1 MLMNKYG
8 LFIVLCLLAIGIS
21 SNAQET
27 EATYPIDRKY
37 RVCVDSNSSTLGM
50 LECISAA
57 TKEWDEQLNKYYK
70 LLAEKLNQTQKASLR
85 TTQREWLVY
94 KEKETRFYLD
104 LYTEREG
111 TIWNVVMARRGMDLI
126 RQRAIELIEYY
137 ETISQN

>member
-1 MLMNKYG
+1 MLMNKYS
-8 LFIVLCLLAIGIS
+8 LFIVLFLLASGIS
-21 SNAQET
+21 SNAQEMA
-27 EATYPIDRKY
+27 ATYPLDRKY

-70 LLAEKLNQTQKASLR
+70 LLVEKLNQTQKASLR

-111 TIWNVVMARRGMDLI
+111 II
-126 RQRAIELIEYY
+126 RQRVIELIEYY
-137 ETISQN
+137 ETVSQN